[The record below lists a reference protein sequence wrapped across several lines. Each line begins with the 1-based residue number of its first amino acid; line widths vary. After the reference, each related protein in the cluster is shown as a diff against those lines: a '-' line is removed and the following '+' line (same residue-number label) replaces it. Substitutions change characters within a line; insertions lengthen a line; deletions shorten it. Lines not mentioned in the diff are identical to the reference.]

1 MGSFTNTTYTTT
13 IDSLTKAAE
22 SKLVNPYYK
31 FSDKKPTSV
40 NYYKQNI
47 KKSTLDQSAQIHYAH
62 ISTSSAL
69 RYNKILGF
77 TLYGLPQITVD
88 YEVGDNGV
96 EAAAISGDAIVLPNT
111 IEPLPGD
118 FFQITYLKEDVL
130 FKVDGVTPDTLD
142 NGANIYKIEYHLEY
156 TQSYED
162 IEKQVVAVYNF
173 VAENVGTEYNCL
185 ITSETYDMAN
195 KLSDLCTQ
203 LTNYFK
209 AVFYKSKVQTFV
221 YKYNGIYN
229 FYDPFMIEFLRRNK
243 ILSNGDEFF
252 YVAHQTTTEVTF
264 PYDYSKTFF
273 YGIEHGDMSFF
284 KTNPTCTADL
294 ITDINSLFIN
304 RLEDYYQVNYRDN
317 MPYKTRF
324 QIFDDTMIN
333 GINSN
338 TQYGDKNSMYNLLI
352 SFLNGESN
360 YITDKVIEQI
370 HNLDMTDNATNFYL
384 IPIYIYILRN
394 YISASLS
401 NNSIIA
407 EDVSENL

>member
-31 FSDKKPTSV
+31 FSDKKPTTV

-69 RYNKILGF
+69 RYNKILNF
-77 TLYGLPQITVD
+77 SLYGLPQITVD
-88 YEVGDNGV
+88 YEVGENGV
-96 EAAAISGDAIVLPNT
+96 EAGAITGDAIVLPNT

-130 FKVDGVTPDTLD
+130 FKVDSVTPDTLD
-142 NGANIYKIEYHLEY
+142 NGSNIYKLEYHLEY

-162 IEKQVVAVYNF
+162 IEKQVVNVYNF
-173 VAENVGTEYNCL
+173 IAENVGTEYNCL
-185 ITSETYDMAN
+185 ITSETYNLAN
-195 KLSDLCTQ
+195 KLSELCDQ
-203 LTNYFK
+203 LANYFK

-221 YKYNGIYN
+221 YKYDGIYN

-243 ILSNGDEFF
+243 ILSSDDNFF

-273 YGIEHGDMSFF
+273 YGIEQGDLSFF

-324 QIFDDTMIN
+324 QIFDQNMIN
-333 GINSN
+333 GINNHITYS
-338 TQYGDKNSMYNLLI
+338 DKNSAYNLII
-352 SFLNGESN
+352 SFLNKDSG
-360 YITDKVIEQI
+360 YIDDSIIEQI

-384 IPIYIYILRN
+384 IPIYIYIIRN
-394 YISASLS
+394 YISSSISSAST
-401 NNSIIA
+401 A
-407 EDVSENL
+407 EDESDNL

>member
-13 IDSLTKAAE
+13 IDSLTQAAE

-31 FSDKKPTSV
+31 FSDKKPTTV

-96 EAAAISGDAIVLPNT
+96 EAAPINGDAIVLPNT

-130 FKVDGVTPDTLD
+130 FKVDLVTPDTLD
-142 NGANIYKIEYHLEY
+142 NGSNIYKIEYHLEY
-156 TQSYED
+156 TQSHDE
-162 IEKQVVAVYNF
+162 IEKQVINTYNF
-173 VAENVGTEYNCL
+173 IAENVGTEYNCL
-185 ITSETYDMAN
+185 ITSETYSLTN
-195 KLSDLCTQ
+195 KLSDLCDQ
-203 LTNYFK
+203 LANYFK
-209 AVFYKSKVQTFV
+209 AVFYKSKLQTFV
-221 YKYNGIYN
+221 YKHDGIYN

-243 ILSNGDEFF
+243 ILSTGDEFV

-273 YGIEHGDMSFF
+273 YGIEQGDLSFF
-284 KTNPTCTADL
+284 KYNPTCTADL
-294 ITDINSLFIN
+294 ITDINSLFVN

-324 QIFDDTMIN
+324 QLFDQKMID
-333 GINSN
+333 GINNNIQYSN
-338 TQYGDKNSMYNLLI
+338 KDSIYNLI
-352 SFLNGESN
+352 TSFLNGDSG
-360 YITDKVIEQI
+360 YITESIIEQI

-384 IPIYIYILRN
+384 IPIYIYIIRN
-394 YISASLS
+394 YISSSLS
-401 NNSIIA
+401 TATANA
-407 EDVSENL
+407 ED